1 MAHIRRFAVL
11 LAPVLGAAVLTGC
24 ITSPEEQ
31 EALRQAE
38 MEDRVRLQAMIDA
51 GECRERH
58 RTGSRTRVVYECGEV
73 SQSTLDSTRETLL
86 ELFEDSGRCPG
97 CR

>member
-1 MAHIRRFAVL
+1 MGMMGFVRAALVAAGTL
-11 LAPVLGAAVLTGC
+11 GLAGC

-31 EALRQAE
+31 EELRVAE
-38 MEDRVRLQAMIDA
+38 MEERERLQAMIDA

-73 SQSTLDSTRETLL
+73 PIETLEGTRETMRRF
-86 ELFEDSGRCPG
+86 FENSGRCPS
-97 CR
+97 C